1 MQTLEQLEL
10 ASQKEGICLSYL
22 HFRFKC
28 TANAGTI
35 LQRCLS
41 QVCHFREKL
50 GKQLCVY
57 KLGLTSNPAL
67 RFQFY
72 KEGNYTHMTVLHV
85 SCNLGL
91 IQMLEA
97 ALIAAN
103 ISEKG
108 CRNQRYGGEGPPG
121 SIEEPYHFA
130 YVVGARADS
139 FKRIRWSNTFCNSGN
154 SFAPSCLVTV
164 LLPRGQKAGQL
175 EVFLS
180 TKFASG
186 FIHIPHYFSLQ
197 QRSRSII

>member
-1 MQTLEQLEL
+1 MQGQSCKG
-10 ASQKEGICLSYL
+10 AFHK
-22 HFRFKC
+22 F
-28 TANAGTI
+28 AI
-35 LQRCLS
+35 L
-41 QVCHFREKL
+41 EKL

-103 ISEKG
+103 ISES

-139 FKRIRWSNTFCNSGN
+139 FKRIR
-154 SFAPSCLVTV
+154 
-164 LLPRGQKAGQL
+164 
-175 EVFLS
+175 
-180 TKFASG
+180 
-186 FIHIPHYFSLQ
+186 
-197 QRSRSII
+197 